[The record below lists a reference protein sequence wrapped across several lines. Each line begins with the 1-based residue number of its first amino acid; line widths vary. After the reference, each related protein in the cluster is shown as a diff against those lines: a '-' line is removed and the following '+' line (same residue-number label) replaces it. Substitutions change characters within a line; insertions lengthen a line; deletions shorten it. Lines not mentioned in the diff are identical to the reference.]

1 MVAITPN
8 TETASSSLG
17 EPAVAP
23 TVETSFEKL
32 GLAPHVCEAVQALG
46 WVQPTPVQAQ
56 ALGHVLQGRDVLV
69 TAQTG
74 SGKTL
79 AYALPLLQTLLHPLT
94 EVGAKASAQES
105 AQKNAQQVLPS
116 KRNARV
122 LVLVPTR
129 ELAIQVGAV
138 FKSVLSQLSASH
150 PSAAL
155 KLSVVYGGVSI
166 NPQMMALR
174 GGADVVVATPG
185 RLLDLVDHNAL
196 KLQAVQHLVLDEAD
210 RLLDLG
216 FADELHKVLALCPKQ
231 RQTLLFSATF
241 ADDVQT
247 LAQTLLQQPVRVAVE
262 TAQEHPSVIHQR
274 AIAVDEKKRTAL
286 LRQLIQHHK
295 WERVL
300 VFVATRYA
308 CEHVAN
314 KLYQAGVFATAL
326 HGEMS
331 QGARQEVLEEFK
343 ESRWEVLVTTDLAS
357 RGIDIAQLPVV
368 VNYDLPRSAT
378 DYTHRIGR
386 TGRAGVAGEAVS
398 FVTPANAA
406 HWRLI
411 QKRQHLQLSLEEV
424 AGFEPLGKAK
434 ALSTEAQDEMQDEMQ
449 VERRSQKVS
458 RNPNDNGGV
467 KGKRPSK
474 KDKLRAAALLADSK
488 DSGGAET

>member
-1 MVAITPN
+1 MVAITPS
-8 TETASSSLG
+8 TETAASSLG
-17 EPAVAP
+17 EPTLAS
-23 TVETSFEKL
+23 TVEISFEKL
-32 GLAPHVCEAVQALG
+32 GLAPHVCEAVHALG
-46 WVQPTPVQAQ
+46 WVHPTQVQAQ
-56 ALGHVLQGRDVLV
+56 ALGPVLQGRDVLV

-79 AYALPLLQTLLHPLT
+79 AYALPLLQTLRHPLT
-94 EVGAKASAQES
+94 EVGAKASAQKT
-105 AQKNAQQVLPS
+105 AHQLLPG

-166 NPQMMALR
+166 SPQMMALR

-196 KLQAVQHLVLDEAD
+196 KLHAVQHLVLDEAD

-262 TAQEHPSVIHQR
+262 AAQEHPSVIHQR
-274 AIAVDEKKRTAL
+274 AIAVDEKKRTPL

-343 ESRWEVLVTTDLAS
+343 ESRWEVLVTTDLAA

-398 FVTPANAA
+398 FVTPASAA

-411 QKRQHLQLSLEEV
+411 QKRQHLQLTLEEV
-424 AGFEPLGKAK
+424 AGFEPLQKVQ
-434 ALSTEAQDEMQDEMQ
+434 ALSTETQDQTQDQMHDEK
-449 VERRSQKVS
+449 RSQKVS

-474 KDKLRAAALLADSK
+474 KDKLRAAALLAASK
-488 DSGGAET
+488 DNGGAET

>member
-56 ALGHVLQGRDVLV
+56 ALGPVLHGRDVQV

-94 EVGAKASAQES
+94 EVGAKASAKKS
-105 AQKNAQQVLPS
+105 AQQVLPT
-116 KRNARV
+116 KRNACL

-196 KLQAVQHLVLDEAD
+196 KLHAVQHLVLDEAD

-241 ADDVQT
+241 DDDVQT

-474 KDKLRAAALLADSK
+474 KDKLRAAALLAASK
-488 DSGGAET
+488 DSGGANS